1 MVAGTPDAYDRV
13 RSRSPSAVRAMS
25 GDKIYRS
32 RPDRAARNRRSGDIA
47 RIFRVTEYGE
57 QDPRRT
63 SPVSEVLVRVANV
76 LVAILALV
84 LLSPLIVL
92 IALGVKIDSKGPI
105 LYRQLRVG
113 LDRRHLR
120 DRADDTGRRA
130 SDLGGRPFLIH
141 KFRTMRLNAEL
152 ESGPVWAQQDDV
164 RTTRVGGLLRRTR
177 LDEIP
182 QFWNVLR
189 GEMSVVGPRP
199 ERPIFVRQLRR
210 EISEYRF
217 RNRVRPGITGWA
229 QINQGYD
236 RDVQD
241 VRSKVGYD
249 LEYVRNQSLWFDLR
263 IMFKTLP
270 VMFNRDGK

>member
-1 MVAGTPDAYDRV
+1 
-13 RSRSPSAVRAMS
+13 MS

-32 RPDRAARNRRSGDIA
+32 RPNRTSRNRSGDIA
-47 RIFRVTEYGE
+47 RIFRVTEDGE
-57 QDPRRT
+57 HDPRRT
-63 SPVSEVLVRVANV
+63 SRVSEALVRVANV
-76 LVAILALV
+76 AVAILALV
-84 LLSPLIVL
+84 LLSPLIAL
-92 IALGVKIDSKGPI
+92 IALSVKIDSRGPI

-120 DRADDTGRRA
+120 DLVDDTGRRA
-130 SDLGGRPFLIH
+130 SDLGGRPFLIY
-141 KFRTMRLNAEL
+141 KFRTMSLNAEL
-152 ESGPVWAQQDDV
+152 ESGPVWAEKDDV
-164 RTTRVGGLLRRTR
+164 RTTRVGDLLRKTR

-210 EISEYRF
+210 EIAEYRF

-249 LEYVRNQSLWFDLR
+249 LEYVRNQSLWFDLV
-263 IMFKTLP
+263 IMLKTLP
-270 VMFNRDGK
+270 VMFTRRGK

>member
-1 MVAGTPDAYDRV
+1 
-13 RSRSPSAVRAMS
+13 MS
-25 GDKIYRS
+25 GDKTYRS
-32 RPDRAARNRRSGDIA
+32 RPDRPSRTRRSGDIA
-47 RIFRVTEYGE
+47 RIFRVAEYGE
-57 QDPRRT
+57 HDPRRS
-63 SPVSEVLVRVANV
+63 SPISRALVRAANV
-76 LVAILALV
+76 VVAILALI
-84 LLSPLIVL
+84 LLFPL
-92 IALGVKIDSKGPI
+92 IALIAIAVKIDSRGPI

-120 DRADDTGRRA
+120 DLPDDTGRRA

-152 ESGPVWAQQDDV
+152 DTGPVWAQLDDA
-164 RTTRVGGLLRRTR
+164 RTTRVGALLRRTR

-210 EISEYRF
+210 EITEYRY

-229 QINQGYD
+229 QINRGYD

-241 VRSKVGYD
+241 VRVKVGFD
-249 LEYVRNQSLWFDLR
+249 LEYVRNQSLWFDLV

>member
-1 MVAGTPDAYDRV
+1 M
-13 RSRSPSAVRAMS
+13 
-25 GDKIYRS
+25 
-32 RPDRAARNRRSGDIA
+32 A
-47 RIFRVTEYGE
+47 RIFQATEHGG
-57 QDPRRT
+57 QDPRNT
-63 SPVSEVLVRVANV
+63 SPLSGAVVRVVNV
-76 LVAILALV
+76 GVAVLALV
-84 LLSPLIVL
+84 LLWPLIAI
-92 IALGVKIDSKGPI
+92 IALSVKIDSRGPI

-120 DRADDTGRRA
+120 DLPDDTGRRA

-141 KFRTMRLNAEL
+141 KFRTMHLNAEL
-152 ESGPVWAQQDDV
+152 ESGPVWAQHDDV
-164 RTTRVGGLLRRTR
+164 RTTRVGALLRRTR

-229 QINQGYD
+229 QINRGYD
-236 RDVQD
+236 KDVQD
-241 VRSKVGYD
+241 VRAKVGYD
-249 LEYVRNQSLWFDLR
+249 LEYVRNQSLWFDLL

-270 VMFNRDGK
+270 VMLYRDRN